1 MQEWKEAYKEKVIK
15 PEELESKVR
24 SLKDQGLKIATVNG
38 SFDLMTA
45 GHLEILYQG
54 SQTADILIVAL
65 NSDDSIKK
73 YKSPKRPIIPL
84 EDRIRMM
91 AAIEFVD
98 YVTWFEETDPIQLL
112 EKIKPHVHVNGSDY
126 GADCIEAPTVKKNGG
141 RIEIIHRGPGI
152 STSEIIKKCASL

>member
-1 MQEWKEAYKEKVIK
+1 MERKVQA
-15 PEELESKVR
+15 
-24 SLKDQGLKIATVNG
+24 LKSQGLKIATVNG

-45 GHLEILYQG
+45 GHLEILFQG
-54 SQTADILIVAL
+54 SQTADVFIVAL
-65 NSDDSIKK
+65 NSDESIKK
-73 YKSPKRPIIPL
+73 YKSPNRPIIPL
-84 EDRIRMM
+84 SDRLRMM

-126 GADCIEAPTVKKNGG
+126 GADCIEAPTVIKNGG
-141 RIEIIHRGPGI
+141 RVEIVHRGPGL

>member
-1 MQEWKEAYKEKVIK
+1 MQEWKEAYRKKIIEPQELSRKVQA
-15 PEELESKVR
+15 
-24 SLKDQGLKIATVNG
+24 LKDQGLKIATING

-54 SQTADILIVAL
+54 SQTADVLIVAL
-65 NSDDSIKK
+65 NSDASIKK

-84 EDRIRMM
+84 DDRLRMM

-98 YVTWFEETDPIQLL
+98 YVTWFEETDPIELL

-126 GADCIEAPTVKKNGG
+126 GADCIEAPTVIKNGG
-141 RIEIIHRGPGI
+141 RVEIVHRGPGL

>member
-1 MQEWKEAYKEKVIK
+1 MQEWKEAYCKKVIT
-15 PEELESKVR
+15 PEALERKVQA
-24 SLKDQGLKIATVNG
+24 LKDQGLKIATVNG

-45 GHLEILYQG
+45 GHLEILFQG
-54 SQTADILIVAL
+54 SQMADVFIVAL

-73 YKSPKRPIIPL
+73 YKSPNRPIIPL
-84 EDRIRMM
+84 ADRLRMM

-126 GADCIEAPTVKKNGG
+126 GADCIEAPTVIKNGG
-141 RIEIIHRGPGI
+141 RVEIVHRGPGL